1 MGEKFNK
8 KTDFIVKRG
17 LKMPLPRNEIW
28 PLLFELGEKNLSN
41 YPENF
46 FFFFNLLKLETD

>member
-46 FFFFNLLKLETD
+46 FFFNLLKLETD